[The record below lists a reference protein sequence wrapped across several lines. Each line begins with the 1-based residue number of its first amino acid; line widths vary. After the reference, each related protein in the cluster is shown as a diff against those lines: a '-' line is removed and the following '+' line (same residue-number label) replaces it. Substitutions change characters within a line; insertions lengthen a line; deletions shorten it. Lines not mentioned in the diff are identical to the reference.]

1 MVLQMAKGSFLE
13 RDLLMSYSVGQLYS
27 EVNDWIIKQK
37 SKQNKDLDS

>member
-27 EVNDWIIKQK
+27 EVNDWIIEQK
-37 SKQNKDLDS
+37 NKQNKDLDS